1 MVLTPIGSLGFTYLL
16 SGESTWGTADEI
28 KAAAV
33 IAPLGI
39 LTFTA
44 SAAMLEGLVTV
55 MVLAYRVNEKLKADF
70 KAEQERRKQEREQE
84 RQRWEQEREQER
96 QRWEQERKERIEA
109 LKQEAIQ
116 EFIQAAS
123 GEVPEEVL
131 ERIMKRWQESQN
143 P

>member
-1 MVLTPIGSLGFTYLL
+1 
-16 SGESTWGTADEI
+16 
-28 KAAAV
+28 
-33 IAPLGI
+33 
-39 LTFTA
+39 
-44 SAAMLEGLVTV
+44 

-70 KAEQERRKQEREQE
+70 KAEQERREQERLQREQEREQE
-84 RQRWEQEREQER
+84 RERWEQEREQER
-96 QRWEQERKERIEA
+96 ERWEQERKERIEA

-131 ERIMKRWQESQN
+131 ERIVKRWQESQN

>member
-16 SGESTWGTADEI
+16 SGASTWGTADEI

-44 SAAMLEGLVTV
+44 SAAMLEGLVTI

-70 KAEQERRKQEREQE
+70 KAEQERREQE
-84 RQRWEQEREQER
+84 RLQREQEREQER

-109 LKQEAIQ
+109 LKQEGVQ

-123 GEVPEEVL
+123 GEVSEEVL
-131 ERIMKRWQESQN
+131 ERIMKRWQESQGT
-143 P
+143 